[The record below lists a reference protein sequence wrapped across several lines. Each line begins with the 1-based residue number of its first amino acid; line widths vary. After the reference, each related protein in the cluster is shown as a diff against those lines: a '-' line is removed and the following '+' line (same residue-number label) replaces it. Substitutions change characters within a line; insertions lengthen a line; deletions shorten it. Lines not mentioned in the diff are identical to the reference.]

1 MIFST
6 RLAHA
11 CPRGRVALSSSTR
24 NFWSDGLRRSV
35 RDAPDLRPP
44 VCLTALALDTWHA
57 PPRGCPS
64 PPNARA
70 GAPSAARRL
79 GRPRMVCRPGV
90 PLVGSPLGRK
100 VGYPVITSTSGRGG
114 TYLTARARRSAP
126 CCRRPSGVALL
137 GAQRARGQNAR
148 CSAPVAAASWKY
160 VHRVVNGSWGSFDL
174 FCRPFLHPLI
184 APPARSS
191 LRIRVVLERARSAH
205 FSACAPDRFP
215 RRYERARLRV
225 FAAPFRVL

>member
-1 MIFST
+1 MYATGRGGSDVYSAVGPDWAHQGNSGEATVPVHIVCKVTFSIFPVKKAIFGLVIFST

-35 RDAPDLRPP
+35 RDAPELRPP

-114 TYLTARARRSAP
+114 TYLTAR
-126 CCRRPSGVALL
+126 G
-137 GAQRARGQNAR
+137 
-148 CSAPVAAASWKY
+148 
-160 VHRVVNGSWGSFDL
+160 
-174 FCRPFLHPLI
+174 
-184 APPARSS
+184 
-191 LRIRVVLERARSAH
+191 
-205 FSACAPDRFP
+205 
-215 RRYERARLRV
+215 
-225 FAAPFRVL
+225 